1 MGSYYKLTL
10 KLARSFSIGFTI
22 FSPYYNGWIMVE
34 IRIACFVLHFDKN
47 GRRFFGFENHWNG

>member
-22 FSPYYNGWIMVE
+22 FSKVDDGWDNDTIVTTE
-34 IRIACFVLHFDKN
+34 RKDL
-47 GRRFFGFENHWNG
+47 